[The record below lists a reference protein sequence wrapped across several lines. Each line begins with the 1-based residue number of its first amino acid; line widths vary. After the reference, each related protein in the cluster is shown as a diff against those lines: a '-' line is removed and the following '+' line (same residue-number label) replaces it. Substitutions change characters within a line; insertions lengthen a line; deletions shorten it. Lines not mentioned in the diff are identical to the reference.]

1 MMKSPLFGRE
11 GGELSFVIPQRILQ
25 IFEQEPRVILKP
37 FPGILLIDL
46 QKTRQL
52 ELLQKLANDEEFAS
66 QFDVVLMPKG

>member
-1 MMKSPLFGRE
+1 MRKPPSFGGE
-11 GGELSFVIPQRILQ
+11 GGELSFAIPPKILN

-46 QKTRQL
+46 KKARQL
-52 ELLQKLANDEEFAS
+52 ELLQKLANDKEFAS